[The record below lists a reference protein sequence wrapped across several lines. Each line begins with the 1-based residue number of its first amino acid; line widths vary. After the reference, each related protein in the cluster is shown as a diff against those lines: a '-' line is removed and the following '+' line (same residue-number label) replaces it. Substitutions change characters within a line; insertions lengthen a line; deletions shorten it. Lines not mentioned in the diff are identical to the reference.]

1 MLKLK
6 SRNKCEN
13 GKQKLIAM
21 IVSSCE
27 KGLRRREEGWTMSS
41 QQKISLQR
49 NQEEGRDK
57 KWKT

>member
-1 MLKLK
+1 MRRDL
-6 SRNKCEN
+6 EE
-13 GKQKLIAM
+13 
-21 IVSSCE
+21 E
-27 KGLRRREEGWTMSS
+27 KEGWTMSS